1 MLDKRYI
8 VRFKP
13 PQMGVQV
20 VFASR
25 AEIHGDHI
33 ALLNANGQLAAL
45 LLMEI
50 VESWGSLT

>member
-1 MLDKRYI
+1 MLDKKYI

-13 PQMGVQV
+13 PQLGVQV
-20 VFASR
+20 IVASS

-33 ALLNANGQLAAL
+33 ALLSSNGKLAAL

-50 VESWGSLT
+50 VESWRVA